1 MGGLL
6 AQFGLWAVVVQTS
19 WGRFCFGGG
28 VVIVPVGN
36 AGTTFH
42 PGCRGVR
49 GGVAG
54 QGERGTVNNTVK
66 FGCLVCDILIPSDL
80 DSIWFANESAE
91 SHENLHDADVEFLA
105 SASNIIESYCI

>member
-1 MGGLL
+1 MGAFL
-6 AQFGLWAVVVQTS
+6 AQFGLLAVVVQTS

-42 PGCRGVR
+42 PCPGCRGVR

-66 FGCLVCDILIPSDL
+66 FGMFGSDIFWKRHFEVSMTLKICMMQMLKFKHLPAISWIVIVYL
-80 DSIWFANESAE
+80 M
-91 SHENLHDADVEFLA
+91 DV
-105 SASNIIESYCI
+105 

>member
-1 MGGLL
+1 L
-6 AQFGLWAVVVQTS
+6 AQFGLLAVVVQTS

-42 PGCRGVR
+42 PCPGCRGVR

-66 FGCLVCDILIPSDL
+66 FGMFGMRHFEVSMTLKICMI
-80 DSIWFANESAE
+80 
-91 SHENLHDADVEFLA
+91 ADVEIQA
-105 SASNIIESYCI
+105 SASNHRELLYLMDV

>member
-1 MGGLL
+1 MVGSVGAFL
-6 AQFGLWAVVVQTS
+6 AQFGLLAVVVQTS

-42 PGCRGVR
+42 PCPGCRGVR

-66 FGCLVCDILIPSDL
+66 FGMFVCDNFD
-80 DSIWFANESAE
+80 DSS
-91 SHENLHDADVEFLA
+91 ENLHDADVEIQA